1 MLGFLARG
9 SLGSLIIKLAIVG
22 LAFLNQLVVTR
33 LMGAEQFGVYVNA
46 LTWLTMLAT
55 LARMGTDSMLTRFV
69 AAYVVEAKWA
79 LLKGLIRFGYGAVL
93 VASVLLVMLGT
104 LLLEGYQATIGQDV
118 FLTWAGALLL
128 LPVTS
133 LVVVG
138 QSLLYGFKR
147 PWRAQMSEAL
157 LRIAMMIVVSIVY
170 WQSRELSASAG
181 MFCGLISAA
190 VVLMIVVGWVYAA
203 IPDDAR
209 AHSPALTVRS
219 WLSVCLPL
227 GGMGLIQ
234 LLMSQGSLLLVGLL
248 QSDPKAVG
256 IYAVALRVSE
266 LAAFGLQAVNLNLA
280 PVISELYVTRR
291 KERLQAVLT
300 HAAYGILGFTVAVA
314 VVLYSLGDKLLA
326 LFGPDFSSAYYP
338 MLILVGGQMVNAL
351 TGSVG
356 LLLTMTG
363 HQGVLVRMVAVS
375 VLITLSLGGFMV
387 PEYGVAGAASA
398 NAIGLVVLNLA
409 NLVYVLRRLG
419 LNPTVFGG
427 MGLRKYW
434 F

>member
-9 SLGSLIIKLAIVG
+9 ALGSLIIKLAIVG

-33 LMGAEQFGVYVNA
+33 LMGAERFGVYVNA
-46 LTWLTMLAT
+46 LTWLTVLAT
-55 LARMGTDSMLTRFV
+55 VARMGTDSMLTRFV

-79 LLKGLIRFGYGAVL
+79 LLKGLIRFGYAVVL
-93 VASVLLVMLGT
+93 VVSVVLIMLGA
-104 LLLEGYQATIGQDV
+104 LLLDGYQSKIGQDV

-138 QSLLYGFKR
+138 QSLLYGFKQ
-147 PWRAQMSEAL
+147 PWRAQLSEAL
-157 LRIAMMIVVSIVY
+157 LRIAMMTAVCIVY

-181 MFCGLISAA
+181 MFCGLVSAA
-190 VVLMIVVGWVYAA
+190 AVLAIVIGWVYAA

-209 AHSPALTVRS
+209 GHSSTVTVRS

-248 QSDPKAVG
+248 QSDPRSVG
-256 IYAVALRVSE
+256 IYAVALRVAE

-291 KERLQAVLT
+291 KERLQEVLT
-300 HAAYGILGFTVAVA
+300 HAAYGIFGFTAVVA
-314 VVLYSLGDKLLA
+314 VVLYSLGDRVLL
-326 LFGPDFSSAYYP
+326 LFGPDFSAAYYP
-338 MLILVGGQMVNAL
+338 MLILVAGQMVNAL

-363 HQGVLVRMVAVS
+363 HQVFLARMVTVS
-375 VLITLSLGGFMV
+375 VSITLSLAGFMV
-387 PEYGVAGAASA
+387 PQYGAVGAASA
-398 NAIGLVVLNLA
+398 NAMGLVILNLA
-409 NLVYVLRRLG
+409 NLVYVARRLG
-419 LNPTVFGG
+419 LNPTVFDGRVLKRG
-427 MGLRKYW
+427 
-434 F
+434 